1 MCFFCLLQSR
11 LATEIFLQL
20 GEERERER
28 RREKI
33 KRENVAVG
41 FNLSPKFFMGL
52 FSQVIECLL
61 CGSWGGW

>member
-1 MCFFCLLQSR
+1 MRQRVESTLNSHFEN
-11 LATEIFLQL
+11 TEKITFRGMDELNILMIQNE
-20 GEERERER
+20 GER

-52 FSQVIECLL
+52 FLK
-61 CGSWGGW
+61 